1 MRGHV
6 RPVAHAHPL
15 RTRKRGKTAVSDA
28 DSSRHQASRVVAA
41 EWVWAPPSART
52 PLVAN
57 LVSTGC
63 SPDSALP
70 STSGA
75 DSEELP
81 ILQGTQLKAKRA
93 TLALPPP
100 SPPSRSLSGGE
111 VACLFEAD
119 PLPRSPPAY
128 VDALGNLRVTL
139 TKPFTGEPSIG
150 ASATN
155 GDRTRARRARSGI
168 LQLKA
173 KRATLALPPSPPP
186 SRSLSGGEVA
196 CLFEADPLP
205 RSPPAYVDALG
216 NLRVTLTKPF
226 TGEPSIGASAT
237 NGDRTRARRARSEF
251 QLTLHFTRRLAL
263 RAKGARVRDSTVYG
277 GSSTSAKSS
286 FEHHTQ
292 QLAAAVQ
299 VDDAMG
305 TWKKITD
312 MKMRLI
318 QAALKATGRG

>member
-1 MRGHV
+1 VVYWRIDWGGRV
-6 RPVAHAHPL
+6 LACGLPVAMARYL
-15 RTRKRGKTAVSDA
+15 IAA
-28 DSSRHQASRVVAA
+28 ALVAA
-41 EWVWAPPSART
+41 VTA
-52 PLVAN
+52 
-57 LVSTGC
+57 
-63 SPDSALP
+63 
-70 STSGA
+70 
-75 DSEELP
+75 
-81 ILQGTQLKAKRA
+81 QAKV
-93 TLALPPP
+93 
-100 SPPSRSLSGGE
+100 GHGH
-111 VACLFEAD
+111 
-119 PLPRSPPAY
+119 
-128 VDALGNLRVTL
+128 
-139 TKPFTGEPSIG
+139 
-150 ASATN
+150 
-155 GDRTRARRARSGI
+155 ARSGI

-186 SRSLSGGEVA
+186 SRLLSGGEVA

-305 TWKKITD
+305 T
-312 MKMRLI
+312 
-318 QAALKATGRG
+318 GRRSLT

>member
-1 MRGHV
+1 VARLAFSCVPWSIGSSSESALLVEGSAESGEQPVLTRLATSGV
-6 RPVAHAHPL
+6 RAEGGAHTHSAATTL
-15 RTRKRGKTAVSDA
+15 LAWCLDESASETAVLPRLRVRNGCA
-28 DSSRHQASRVVAA
+28 CATGRTWPRISR
-41 EWVWAPPSART
+41 PSWPGHAR
-52 PLVAN
+52 PSLV
-57 LVSTGC
+57 
-63 SPDSALP
+63 
-70 STSGA
+70 
-75 DSEELP
+75 
-81 ILQGTQLKAKRA
+81 R
-93 TLALPPP
+93 
-100 SPPSRSLSGGE
+100 SPPRPAPRRSGTSPLERRVNTVNYRPGGAALRG

-139 TKPFTGEPSIG
+139 TKPFTGEPSI
-150 ASATN
+150 
-155 GDRTRARRARSGI
+155 
-168 LQLKA
+168 
-173 KRATLALPPSPPP
+173 
-186 SRSLSGGEVA
+186 
-196 CLFEADPLP
+196 C
-205 RSPPAYVDALG
+205 
-216 NLRVTLTKPF
+216 
-226 TGEPSIGASAT
+226 ASAT

-277 GSSTSAKSS
+277 GCSSTSAKSS

-318 QAALKATGRG
+318 QDALKATGRGQGGPARRLIEYGCGKGVQGSPS